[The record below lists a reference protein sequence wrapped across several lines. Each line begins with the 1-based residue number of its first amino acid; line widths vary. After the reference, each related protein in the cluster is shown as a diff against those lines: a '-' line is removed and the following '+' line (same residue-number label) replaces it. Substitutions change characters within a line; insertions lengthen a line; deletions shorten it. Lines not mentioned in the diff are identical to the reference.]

1 MNFPRGLQ
9 LLVIVGLL
17 VNAAAGGAVAQSDS
31 GDADLYESLEDMV
44 PLYNENADSVNLG
57 PVSIA
62 GTNNIYI
69 DDGDSVVTYSLV
81 INDQNRITALNDSPS
96 EDAKRKITTDRAT
109 IEELTTA
116 SNPALAF
123 RDAVAN
129 DDIVIT
135 GEDGQ
140 VIERVKWTVINAFKG
155 FFI

>member
-17 VNAAAGGAVAQSDS
+17 VSAATGGTVAQSDG

-109 IEELTTA
+109 IEDLATA
-116 SNPALAF
+116 SNPAAAF
-123 RDAVAN
+123 RTAVAN

-140 VIERVKWTVINAFKG
+140 TVERVKWAVINAFKG

>member
-1 MNFPRGLQ
+1 MKFARSLQ
-9 LLVIVGLL
+9 VLIVVGLL
-17 VNAAAGGAVAQSDS
+17 VSAVTGSAVAQSAS
-31 GDADLYESLEDMV
+31 GDAGLYESLEDMV

-69 DDGDSVVTYSLV
+69 EDGDSVVTYSMV

-96 EDAKRKITTDRAT
+96 EDAKRKITTDRAM

-123 RDAVAN
+123 RDGVAN

-140 VIERVKWTVINAFKG
+140 VVERVKWAVINAFKG

>member
-17 VNAAAGGAVAQSDS
+17 VSAATGGTVAQSDS

-57 PVSIA
+57 PVSIS

>member
-17 VNAAAGGAVAQSDS
+17 VSAAAGGAVAQSDS

>member
-1 MNFPRGLQ
+1 MNIARLFSVMMVAV
-9 LLVIVGLL
+9 LVMSALTGS
-17 VNAAAGGAVAQSDS
+17 AVAQSDS
-31 GDADLYESLEDMV
+31 GDDLYESLENMV
-44 PLYNENADSVNLG
+44 PLYNQNADSVDLG

-69 DDGDSVVTYSLV
+69 QDGDSVVTYSMV
-81 INDQNRITALNDSPS
+81 IDDQNRITSLTESPS
-96 EDAKRKITTDRAT
+96 EDAKRKVTTDRAT
-109 IEELTTA
+109 IESLTAA
-116 SNPALAF
+116 SNPAVAF

-140 VIERVKWTVINAFKG
+140 TVERVKWAIINAFKG

>member
-1 MNFPRGLQ
+1 MNIARILSMLMVAV
-9 LLVIVGLL
+9 LLASAVTGS
-17 VNAAAGGAVAQSDS
+17 AAAQSAS
-31 GDADLYESLEDMV
+31 GDDLYESLEEMV
-44 PLYNENADSVNLG
+44 PLYNDNADSVDLG

-62 GTNNIYI
+62 GTSNIYI
-69 DDGDSVVTYSLV
+69 QDGESVVTYSMTM
-81 INDQNRITALNDSPS
+81 DKQNRITDLADTPS

-109 IEELTTA
+109 IEQITTA
-116 SNPALAF
+116 SNPAVAF

-140 VIERVKWTVINAFKG
+140 TVEKIKWAVINAFKG

>member
-1 MNFPRGLQ
+1 MNATRIIQ
-9 LLVIVGLL
+9 VLVVVGML
-17 VNAAAGGAVAQSDS
+17 VGAATGGAVAQSAS
-31 GDADLYESLEDMV
+31 GDADLYESLEEMV
-44 PLYNENADSVNLG
+44 PVYNENADSVDLG

-81 INDQNRITALNDSPS
+81 IDGQNRITALNDSPS

-109 IEELTTA
+109 VEELTTA

-140 VIERVKWTVINAFKG
+140 TVEKVKWAGINAFKG

>member
-1 MNFPRGLQ
+1 MNATRIIQ
-9 LLVIVGLL
+9 VLVVVGML
-17 VNAAAGGAVAQSDS
+17 VGAATGGAVAQSAS
-31 GDADLYESLEDMV
+31 GDADLYESLEEMV
-44 PLYNENADSVNLG
+44 PVYNENADSVDLG

-81 INDQNRITALNDSPS
+81 IDGQNRITALNDSPS

-109 IEELTTA
+109 VEELTTA

-140 VIERVKWTVINAFKG
+140 TVEKVKWAVINAFKG

>member
-1 MNFPRGLQ
+1 MNATRIIQ
-9 LLVIVGLL
+9 VLVVVGLL
-17 VNAAAGGAVAQSDS
+17 VGAATGGAVAQSAS
-31 GDADLYESLEDMV
+31 GDADLYESLEEMV
-44 PLYNENADSVNLG
+44 PVYNENADGVDLG

-81 INDQNRITALNDSPS
+81 IDGQNRITALNDSPS

-109 IEELTTA
+109 VEELTTA

-140 VIERVKWTVINAFKG
+140 TVEKVKWAVINAFKG